1 MSLQDLT
8 IEEFN
13 QDFDGKQEFQL
24 IDVREV
30 EEWEEVRLPN
40 TINIPLSEFQ
50 ERIDE
55 VSEDM
60 PVIVVCRSGGR
71 SAQVGNF
78 LVANGYENVH
88 NLLEG
93 TLGWVRRDLPTE
105 RG

>member
-24 IDVREV
+24 IDVREI
-30 EEWEEVRLPN
+30 EEWEEVRLPS
-40 TINIPLSEFQ
+40 TSNIPMSEFQ
-50 ERIDE
+50 ERMDE
-55 VSEDM
+55 VSEDI
-60 PVIVVCRSGGR
+60 PVVLVCRSGGR
-71 SAQVGNF
+71 SAQVGEF
-78 LVANGYENVH
+78 LVANGYENVY

-105 RG
+105 QG